1 MDELPNISTEAA
13 NAVVKYF
20 EEHRVR
26 KRFPDDVPDHIRE
39 ILMEMLE
46 FTMKE
51 EEKVEDTLLDDQA
64 FIARMEELI
73 HAEKFYEWLEDRFT
87 PLMHVEQEEE
97 EEAVPSGIPVI
108 GSEIMITPIR
118 KTKLT
123 TQDKKYL
130 EVRDFFSEHTVTV
143 EKLGDI
149 PERIERILKD
159 RIKELKKDENPN
171 FRLTQKQYTI
181 YLTDLLK
188 KGTLDTW
195 LQTAFPLSADV
206 KGGDFP
212 VRREE
217 PVEEIAIPE
226 WVDLPRFEQL
236 DRFQQDKYRALLRDH
251 MAGITQLIEHP
262 EVLARINDRFFRI
275 LEPNTPHRTNTTLAK
290 IVLKREI
297 EGIDNPGRIITDDQ
311 FDKIMAQVVKEY
323 KHTRIEPC
331 EAVGVI
337 AAQSIGEPGTQMTM
351 RTFHYAGVAEINV
364 TLGLPRLI
372 EIMDARKEPSTPTMT
387 IYLREGYSTDR
398 DKARQVSWHIEAA
411 PLQEFGDIETD
422 MANMQIVVKLNK
434 QVCDKRKI
442 TVEEIL
448 DAGPK
453 KIRDR
458 RHYRDFEVD
467 PDPEY
472 RKEGKLV
479 FLPKDRGSYQNLFQ
493 LKEHVRNVIV
503 QGIDDIERVVVR
515 KEAGEYILYT
525 EGSNL
530 KDVFAVRGV
539 DTSRTR
545 TNNINEISHV
555 LGIEAARNSII
566 NEALATLGE
575 QGIMVDVRH
584 IMLVADMMCMEGEVK
599 QIGRHG
605 IAGEKESVLSRAAFE
620 VTVNHLL
627 DAAVAHEADV
637 LCGVT
642 ENVIVGQPI
651 QLGTG
656 DVKLVVKR
664 PPSRSKP
671 EENPIPAY

>member
-1 MDELPNISTEAA
+1 MIDELPNISAEGAK
-13 NAVVKYF
+13 VVLKYF
-20 EEHRVR
+20 EDHRVK

-39 ILMEMLE
+39 LLMEMVE
-46 FTMKE
+46 FMMKE
-51 EEKVEDTLLDDQA
+51 EEGAEDFLLDDQA

-73 HAEKFYEWLEDRFT
+73 HAEKFYEWLNDRFT
-87 PLMHVEQEEE
+87 PLTLLSQGDDEIEEP
-97 EEAVPSGIPVI
+97 AGIPGVE
-108 GSEIMITPIR
+108 GEIIITPIR
-118 KTKLT
+118 KAKLT
-123 TQDKKYL
+123 NQDKKSI
-130 EVRDFFSEHTVTV
+130 EIREFFTDHILSV
-143 EKLGDI
+143 EKIGDV
-149 PERIERILKD
+149 PERIEKILKD
-159 RIKELKKDENPN
+159 RIKDVKKEENPN
-171 FRLTQKQYTI
+171 FRLTQKQYTVF
-181 YLTDLLK
+181 LTDLLK
-188 KGTLDTW
+188 QGNFESW
-195 LQTAFPLSADV
+195 LTGAFPLPADLG
-206 KGGDFP
+206 KGEFP

-217 PVEEIAIPE
+217 PVEEMKIPD
-226 WVDLPRFEQL
+226 WVDIARFDSL

-251 MAGITQLIEHP
+251 MSSITLLTEYP
-262 EVLARINDRFFRI
+262 DALARINNRFFAI
-275 LEPNTPHRTNTTLAK
+275 LEPNTPHRTNTSLAK
-290 IVLKREI
+290 ITLKREI
-297 EGIDNPGRIITDDQ
+297 EGIEDPSRIITYEQ
-311 FDKIMAQVVKEY
+311 FEKIMIQVVKEY
-323 KHTRIEPC
+323 KHTRIQPC

-387 IYLREGYSTDR
+387 IYLREGYATDR
-398 DKARQVSWHIEAA
+398 DKARQVSWQIEAA
-411 PLQEFGDIETD
+411 PLQEFGDITTD
-422 MANMQIVVKLNK
+422 MANMQIVVHLNK

-442 TVEEIL
+442 SIEEIL

-453 KIRDR
+453 KIRDK
-458 RHYRDFEVD
+458 RHYRDFDID
-467 PDPEY
+467 PNPEL
-472 RKEGKLV
+472 RKAGTLI

-515 KEAGEYILYT
+515 KESGEYILYT

-539 DTSRTR
+539 DTTRTR
-545 TNNINEISHV
+545 TNNINEISQV
-555 LGIEAARNSII
+555 LGVEAARNAII

-627 DAAVAHEADV
+627 DAAVAHEADI

-656 DVKLVVKR
+656 DVKLVVNQKV
-664 PPSRSKP
+664 
-671 EENPIPAY
+671 